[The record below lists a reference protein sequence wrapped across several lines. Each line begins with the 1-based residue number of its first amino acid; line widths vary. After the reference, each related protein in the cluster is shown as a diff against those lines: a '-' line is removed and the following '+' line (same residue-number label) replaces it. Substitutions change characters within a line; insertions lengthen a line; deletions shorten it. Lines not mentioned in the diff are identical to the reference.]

1 MGINWRKVHRR
12 IHLWLGLSVGI
23 LFTVIALSGAIL
35 VFYNELDSALN
46 LPASQSQHA
55 ATSPDYDTAL
65 KTLRAAYPDKN
76 RSWRFEVTN
85 DAGVI
90 PARYYN
96 PKETA
101 GEDFAP
107 MMVWLTADG
116 TTVLRRDFWGQYFVT
131 WIYNLH
137 FRLLLGSTGGIIVGY
152 LGLACTYLL
161 ISGLIAWWPKRGQWA
176 RQLRFKRKANKIGL
190 LYDWHKTLGLF
201 SAIPLLLLCVT
212 GVMLALPK
220 ESRFVLEPVFGQSQ
234 FANFASE
241 NATSAPPVISPAQ
254 ALAIA
259 KQVLPAS
266 KGAWIETPDA
276 GGSRAHYRI
285 RLQVSGD
292 PSRRFPHSYVYIDGV
307 SGKVLE
313 VFDYQIQGATNTI
326 MNWLHPLHD
335 GTYFTLAG
343 RILWLLTGMLT
354 LGLFVLGIWRWMLRT
369 RHLSTKTSP
378 ATDSAPRGF

>member
-46 LPASQSQHA
+46 LPATQPQQA
-55 ATSPDYDTAL
+55 AVSPDYDTAL
-65 KTLRAAYPDKN
+65 KTLRTAYPDKT

-131 WIYNLH
+131 WVYNLH
-137 FRLLLGSTGGIIVGY
+137 FRLLLGKTGGIIVGY

-161 ISGLIAWWPKRGQWA
+161 ISGLIAWWPKQGQWA

-201 SAIPLLLLCVT
+201 SAIPLLLLCLT

-259 KQVLPAS
+259 RQALPDS
-266 KGAWIETPDA
+266 KGAWIETPDTE
-276 GGSRAHYRI
+276 GPRDHYRV
-285 RLQVSGD
+285 RLQVTGD

-307 SGKVLE
+307 SGEVLE
-313 VFDYQIQGATNTI
+313 VFDYQQQGATNTI

-335 GTYFTLAG
+335 GTYFTLTG

-354 LGLFVLGIWRWMLRT
+354 LALFVLGIWRWMLRA
-369 RHLSTKTSP
+369 RYI
-378 ATDSAPRGF
+378 